1 MTILEQFWQRSQTKE
16 LFLWAHLSLLAFLPL
31 ALVLTMAG
39 LAVGEPLFPGWI
51 EMPVLAIPIIAYV
64 GWQQA
69 NRPIYPFT
77 LGFVHRSVSH
87 LSVLQRQ
94 ILTIVK
100 RPATGW
106 IAIVTAVFLYV
117 LFRQVYQTAPLAE
130 NIAPFPD
137 SLRFLGIVWALVF
150 FLVAN
155 VITQV
160 GIVALRVLVLP
171 ATELNQPY
179 DPEQIKQDFI
189 VLGSSSP
196 SLWQFDRV
204 EETPDEQPK
213 EVSSAE
219 SPTAKTEEQPQE
231 TPKDEVS
238 AGVSPTAKAEEQP
251 NNIDRT
257 IPQAA
262 PEVSPAEP
270 PTAKTE
276 EQAENIP
283 PNDEVSS
290 EEEVALPDIPDLVFT
305 TEQQTEVKE

>member
-1 MTILEQFWQRSQTKE
+1 MTILEQFWQRSQAKE
-16 LFLWAHLSLLAFLPL
+16 LFLWAHFSLLAFLPL

-39 LAVGEPLFPGWI
+39 LAVGEPLFPGWLEI
-51 EMPVLAIPIIAYV
+51 PVLAVPIIAYV
-64 GWQQA
+64 AWQQS
-69 NRPIYPFT
+69 NRPIYPFS

-137 SLRFLGIVWALVF
+137 SFRFLGIIWALVF

-160 GIVALRVLVLP
+160 GVVALRVLVLSE
-171 ATELNQPY
+171 TELNQAY
-179 DPEQIKQDFI
+179 APEQIKQDFT
-189 VLGSSSP
+189 VLGSSSS

-204 EETPDEQPK
+204 EESLAPEVNEQSENTDRPIPQEAP

-219 SPTAKTEEQPQE
+219 SA
-231 TPKDEVS
+231 
-238 AGVSPTAKAEEQP
+238 TAKAEEQTE
-251 NNIDRT
+251 NN
-257 IPQAA
+257 
-262 PEVSPAEP
+262 
-270 PTAKTE
+270 
-276 EQAENIP
+276 P
-283 PNDEVSS
+283 PNEEASS
-290 EEEVALPDIPDLVFT
+290 EEEVSLPDIPDLVFT